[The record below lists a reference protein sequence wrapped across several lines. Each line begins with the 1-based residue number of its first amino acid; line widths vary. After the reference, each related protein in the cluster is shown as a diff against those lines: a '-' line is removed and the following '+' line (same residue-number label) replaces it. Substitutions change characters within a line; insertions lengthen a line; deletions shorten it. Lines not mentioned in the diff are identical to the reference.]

1 MKVYILYTCDTWHT
15 PASKQIISVCSKLD
29 IAVNI
34 ADRYSK
40 RENGIY
46 LSDEDKMNLYHI
58 KQTQGYDKEEKGR
71 WNISEFLI
79 EEYETNTII

>member
-1 MKVYILYTCDTWHT
+1 MKVYILYTCDVWHT
-15 PASKQIISVCSKLD
+15 QKSKNMICIANSLD
-29 IAVNI
+29 TAVNI

-58 KQTQGYDKEEKGR
+58 KQTQGYDSEENGEG
-71 WNISEFLI
+71 NISEFLI